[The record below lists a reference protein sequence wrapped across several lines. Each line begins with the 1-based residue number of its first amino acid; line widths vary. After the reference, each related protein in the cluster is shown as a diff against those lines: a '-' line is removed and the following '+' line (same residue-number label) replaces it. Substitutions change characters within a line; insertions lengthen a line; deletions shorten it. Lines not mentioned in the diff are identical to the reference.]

1 MESMDE
7 DSLRLLLGQGISV
20 EQIARR
26 FNRDPSTVS
35 YWMAKYELEA
45 PNREKYAARGGIDR
59 ERLEELVVGGMT
71 VAEIANEVGLSKS
84 TVRHWLGKH
93 GLHTSRRRGPRV
105 RAAAEEARAAGLVT
119 TPLECP
125 NHGHGEFVIDARG
138 CYRCRRCRSEAVSR
152 RRRAVKVTLVAEAG
166 GRCVICGY
174 ERCHAALAFHHLDG
188 SDKRM
193 TISAQGMGV
202 AIETLRAEARKCVL
216 LCHNCHAEVE
226 HGAAALPIQLH
237 RLTPEESSPG

>member
-1 MESMDE
+1 
-7 DSLRLLLGQGISV
+7 
-20 EQIARR
+20 
-26 FNRDPSTVS
+26 
-35 YWMAKYELEA
+35 
-45 PNREKYAARGGIDR
+45 
-59 ERLEELVVGGMT
+59 
-71 VAEIANEVGLSKS
+71 
-84 TVRHWLGKH
+84 
-93 GLHTSRRRGPRV
+93 
-105 RAAAEEARAAGLVT
+105 
-119 TPLECP
+119 
-125 NHGHGEFVIDARG
+125 
-138 CYRCRRCRSEAVSR
+138 
-152 RRRAVKVTLVAEAG
+152 
-166 GRCVICGY
+166 VICGY